1 MDVEWIYFVSMLER
15 KRRRE
20 IMGVIGVS
28 PAGFTPE
35 GLTTRGLRMSGR
47 PGRGHRM

>member
-1 MDVEWIYFVSMLER
+1 MDLFCECAPER
-15 KRRRE
+15 KRGRE
-20 IMGVIGVS
+20 TGSVMGVS

-47 PGRGHRM
+47 LGRGRGM